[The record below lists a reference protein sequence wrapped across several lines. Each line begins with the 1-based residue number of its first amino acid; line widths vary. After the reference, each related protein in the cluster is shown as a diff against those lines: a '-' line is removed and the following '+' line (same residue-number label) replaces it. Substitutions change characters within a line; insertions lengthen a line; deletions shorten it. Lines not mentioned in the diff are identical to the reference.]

1 MNEKEK
7 DIRLLLNWFMAGET
21 TLEEEA
27 LLGEWFRQHPNVSDD
42 LKEYQMMFGYF
53 DEGMPLEH
61 EPEKPLE
68 YEAEKHEEDIVH
80 PKTPKTSKTSRTPK
94 TKARM
99 RRFWLP
105 ISMAASIALLIAF
118 AVPRIGQQIGQ
129 QTVHQDDSKI
139 AQLDGSAAQDDTDS
153 AVVQKEKTPDADFSM
168 PEKVKK
174 HGDSESPKTRMHKP
188 RKYRQH
194 KFTPAPPKLWIAQS
208 IATDSLLAEP
218 EKLADEH
225 LCEME
230 AQQNEM
236 FFKLYLINALQT
248 QALNAEVASASF
260 ESEENVH
267 DEDYVSDDQEVY

>member
-1 MNEKEK
+1 MNENEK
-7 DIRLLLNWFMAGET
+7 DRRLLLNWFMAGET

-27 LLGEWFRQHPNVSDD
+27 LLREWFRQHPDVSDD

-53 DEGMPLEH
+53 DEGMTLEH
-61 EPEKPLE
+61 E
-68 YEAEKHEEDIVH
+68 AEKCEENVVH
-80 PKTPKTSKTSRTPK
+80 PKTSRTSMS
-94 TKARM
+94 KARM
-99 RRFWLP
+99 RRLWLP

-118 AVPRIGQQIGQ
+118 AVPRIGKQIGQ
-129 QTVHQDDSKI
+129 QAGHQDDSKI
-139 AQLDGSAAQDDTDS
+139 AQLDGRTTQEDVDT
-153 AVVQKEKTPDADFSM
+153 AVVHKEKSTNADLSM

-174 HGDSESPKTRMHKP
+174 SGDFVSPQTRKHKQ

-194 KFTPAPPKLWIAQS
+194 LFAPAPPKLWIAQN
-208 IATDSLLAEP
+208 IATDSWLAEP

-248 QALNAEVASASF
+248 QSLNADIASASF

-267 DEDYVSDDQEVY
+267 DEDHVSDDQEVY

>member
-1 MNEKEK
+1 MNEK
-7 DIRLLLNWFMAGET
+7 DIRLLLNRFMAGET

-53 DEGMPLEH
+53 DEGMPLDH
-61 EPEKPLE
+61 EPEKLLE
-68 YEAEKHEEDIVH
+68 HEAEKREEDIR
-80 PKTPKTSKTSRTPK
+80 PKAKN
-94 TKARM
+94 RM
-99 RRFWLP
+99 RRFGLP
-105 ISMAASIALLIAF
+105 ISIAASIALLITF

-129 QTVHQDDSKI
+129 QAGHLDDSKI
-139 AQLDGSAAQDDTDS
+139 AQLDGCAARDDTDS
-153 AVVQKEKTPDADFSM
+153 AVVQKEKTPDANLSM

-174 HGDSESPKTRMHKP
+174 SGDSVSPKTRMRKP

-194 KFTPAPPKLWIAQS
+194 KFAPAPPKLWIAQS

-218 EKLADEH
+218 EMLADAH
-225 LCEME
+225 LREME

-236 FFKLYLINALQT
+236 FFKLYLVNALQT
-248 QALNAEVASASF
+248 QALNVEVASASF

-267 DEDYVSDDQEVY
+267 DEDHLSDDQEVY

>member
-1 MNEKEK
+1 MNEK
-7 DIRLLLNWFMAGET
+7 DIRLLLNRFMAGET

-53 DEGMPLEH
+53 DEGMPLDH
-61 EPEKPLE
+61 EPEKLLE
-68 YEAEKHEEDIVH
+68 HEAEKREEDIR
-80 PKTPKTSKTSRTPK
+80 PKAKN
-94 TKARM
+94 RM
-99 RRFWLP
+99 RRFGLP
-105 ISMAASIALLIAF
+105 ISIAASIALLITF

-129 QTVHQDDSKI
+129 QAEHQDDLKI
-139 AQLDGSAAQDDTDS
+139 AQLDDSTAQDDTDS
-153 AVVQKEKTPDADFSM
+153 AVVQKEKTPDADLSM

-174 HGDSESPKTRMHKP
+174 HGDSVSPKTRKHKP
-188 RKYRQH
+188 GNYRQH
-194 KFTPAPPKLWIAQS
+194 LFAPAPPKLWIAQS

-225 LCEME
+225 LREME

-236 FFKLYLINALQT
+236 FFKLYLVDALQT
-248 QALNAEVASASF
+248 LSLNADVANASF

-267 DEDYVSDDQEVY
+267 DEDHLSDDQEVY

>member
-53 DEGMPLEH
+53 DEGMPLDHEAEMSLNH
-61 EPEKPLE
+61 EPK
-68 YEAEKHEEDIVH
+68 KHEEDIR
-80 PKTPKTSKTSRTPK
+80 PKAKN
-94 TKARM
+94 RM
-99 RRFWLP
+99 RRFGLP
-105 ISMAASIALLIAF
+105 ISIAASIALLIAF
-118 AVPRIGQQIGQ
+118 AVPRIGQQTDRPTDR
-129 QTVHQDDSKI
+129 QTGLLAGHQDDSKI
-139 AQLDGSAAQDDTDS
+139 AQLDGCAARDDTDS
-153 AVVQKEKTPDADFSM
+153 AVVQKEKTPDANLSM

-174 HGDSESPKTRMHKP
+174 SCDSVSPKTRMRKP

-194 KFTPAPPKLWIAQS
+194 KFAPAPPKLWIAQS

-218 EKLADEH
+218 EMLADAH
-225 LCEME
+225 LREME

-236 FFKLYLINALQT
+236 FFKLYLVNALQT
-248 QALNAEVASASF
+248 QVLNAEVASASF

-267 DEDYVSDDQEVY
+267 DEDHLSDDQEVY

>member
-7 DIRLLLNWFMAGET
+7 DIRLLLNRFMAGET

-27 LLGEWFRQHPNVSDD
+27 LLGEWFRQHPDVSDD

-53 DEGMPLEH
+53 DEGMPLD
-61 EPEKPLE
+61 
-68 YEAEKHEEDIVH
+68 YEAENHVEDAH
-80 PKTPKTSKTSRTPK
+80 PKTKV
-94 TKARM
+94 RM
-99 RRFWLP
+99 RRLWLP
-105 ISMAASIALLIAF
+105 TGMAASIALLFVIAI
-118 AVPRIGQQIGQ
+118 PRIGQQIG
-129 QTVHQDDSKI
+129 HQADSKM
-139 AQLDGSAAQDDTDS
+139 AQLDGRTTHEDVDS
-153 AVVQKEKTPDADFSM
+153 AVVHEEKSTDANLSM

-174 HGDSESPKTRMHKP
+174 SGDFVSPQTRKHKQ

-194 KFTPAPPKLWIAQS
+194 LFAPAPPKLWIAQN

-218 EKLADEH
+218 EKLTDEH
-225 LCEME
+225 LREME

-236 FFKLYLINALQT
+236 FFKLYLVDALQT

>member
-7 DIRLLLNWFMAGET
+7 DIRLLLNRFMAGET

-53 DEGMPLEH
+53 DEGMPLDH
-61 EPEKPLE
+61 EPEKLLE
-68 YEAEKHEEDIVH
+68 HEAEKREEDIR
-80 PKTPKTSKTSRTPK
+80 PKAKN
-94 TKARM
+94 RM
-99 RRFWLP
+99 RRFGLP
-105 ISMAASIALLIAF
+105 ISIAASIALLITF

-129 QTVHQDDSKI
+129 QAVHQDDSKI
-139 AQLDGSAAQDDTDS
+139 AQLDDSTAQDDTDS
-153 AVVQKEKTPDADFSM
+153 AVVQKEKTPDADLSM

-174 HGDSESPKTRMHKP
+174 HGDSVSPKTRKHKP
-188 RKYRQH
+188 GNYRQH
-194 KFTPAPPKLWIAQS
+194 LFAPAPPKLWIAQS

-225 LCEME
+225 LREME

-236 FFKLYLINALQT
+236 FFKLYLVDALQT
-248 QALNAEVASASF
+248 LSLNADVANASF

-267 DEDYVSDDQEVY
+267 DEDHLSDDQEVY

>member
-1 MNEKEK
+1 MNEKE
-7 DIRLLLNWFMAGET
+7 IRLLLNRFMAGET
-21 TLEEEA
+21 TLEEET

-53 DEGMPLEH
+53 DEGMPLDH
-61 EPEKPLE
+61 EPEKLLE
-68 YEAEKHEEDIVH
+68 HEAEKREEDIR
-80 PKTPKTSKTSRTPK
+80 PKAKN
-94 TKARM
+94 RM
-99 RRFWLP
+99 RRFGLP
-105 ISMAASIALLIAF
+105 ISIAASIALLITF
-118 AVPRIGQQIGQ
+118 AVPRIGQQA
-129 QTVHQDDSKI
+129 VHQDDSKI
-139 AQLDGSAAQDDTDS
+139 AQLDGCAARDDTDS
-153 AVVQKEKTPDADFSM
+153 AVVQKEKTPDANLSM

-174 HGDSESPKTRMHKP
+174 HGDSVSPKTRMRKP

-218 EKLADEH
+218 EMLADAH
-225 LCEME
+225 LREME

-236 FFKLYLINALQT
+236 FFKLYLVNALQT

-267 DEDYVSDDQEVY
+267 DEDHLSDDQEVY

>member
-27 LLGEWFRQHPNVSDD
+27 LLGEWFRQHSDVSDD

-53 DEGMPLEH
+53 DEGMPLDH
-61 EPEKPLE
+61 EPEKHV
-68 YEAEKHEEDIVH
+68 ADAH
-80 PKTPKTSKTSRTPK
+80 PKA
-94 TKARM
+94 KARM
-99 RRFWLP
+99 RRLWLP
-105 ISMAASIALLIAF
+105 LSMAASIALLIGF
-118 AVPRIGQQIGQ
+118 AIPWIGH
-129 QTVHQDDSKI
+129 QTGHQDDSKI
-139 AQLDGSAAQDDTDS
+139 AQLDGSTAQDDADS
-153 AVVQKEKTPDADFSM
+153 AVVQKGKAPDANLSM

-174 HGDSESPKTRMHKP
+174 RGDSESPKTRMRKP

-194 KFTPAPPKLWIAQS
+194 KFAPAPPKLLIAQS

-218 EKLADEH
+218 EMLADAH
-225 LCEME
+225 LWEME

-236 FFKLYLINALQT
+236 FFKLYLVNALQT
-248 QALNAEVASASF
+248 QVLNAEVASASF

-267 DEDYVSDDQEVY
+267 DEDHLSDDQEVY

>member
-7 DIRLLLNWFMAGET
+7 DIRQLLDRFMAGET
-21 TLEEEA
+21 SLEEEA

-53 DEGMPLEH
+53 DEGMPLDH
-61 EPEKPLE
+61 EPEKLLE
-68 YEAEKHEEDIVH
+68 HEAEKREEDIR
-80 PKTPKTSKTSRTPK
+80 PKAKN
-94 TKARM
+94 RM
-99 RRFWLP
+99 RRFGLP
-105 ISMAASIALLIAF
+105 ISIAASIALLITF

-129 QTVHQDDSKI
+129 QAVHQDDSKI
-139 AQLDGSAAQDDTDS
+139 AQLDGCAARDDTDS
-153 AVVQKEKTPDADFSM
+153 AVVQKEKTPDANLSM

-174 HGDSESPKTRMHKP
+174 HGDSVSPKTRMHKP
-188 RKYRQH
+188 GKYRQH

-218 EKLADEH
+218 EMLADAH
-225 LCEME
+225 LREME

-236 FFKLYLINALQT
+236 FFKLYLVNALQT
-248 QALNAEVASASF
+248 QVLNAEVASASF

-267 DEDYVSDDQEVY
+267 DEDHLSDDQEVY

>member
-7 DIRLLLNWFMAGET
+7 DIRLLLNRFMAGET

-27 LLGEWFRQHPNVSDD
+27 LLGEWFRQHSDVSDD

-53 DEGMPLEH
+53 DEGMPLDH
-61 EPEKPLE
+61 EPEKLLE
-68 YEAEKHEEDIVH
+68 HEAEKREEDIR
-80 PKTPKTSKTSRTPK
+80 PKAKN
-94 TKARM
+94 RM
-99 RRFWLP
+99 RRLGLP
-105 ISMAASIALLIAF
+105 ISIAASIALLIAF

-129 QTVHQDDSKI
+129 QAVHQDDSKI
-139 AQLDGSAAQDDTDS
+139 AQLDGCAARDDTDS
-153 AVVQKEKTPDADFSM
+153 AVVQKEKTPDANLSM

-174 HGDSESPKTRMHKP
+174 HGDSVSPKTRMRKP

-225 LCEME
+225 LREME

-236 FFKLYLINALQT
+236 FFKLYLVDALQT
-248 QALNAEVASASF
+248 LSLNADVANASF

-267 DEDYVSDDQEVY
+267 DEDHLSDDQEVY

>member
-27 LLGEWFRQHPNVSDD
+27 LLGEWFRQHPDVSDD
-42 LKEYQMMFGYF
+42 LKEYQLMFGYF
-53 DEGMPLEH
+53 DEGMPLD
-61 EPEKPLE
+61 
-68 YEAEKHEEDIVH
+68 YEAEERVEDAH
-80 PKTPKTSKTSRTPK
+80 PK

-99 RRFWLP
+99 RRLWLP
-105 ISMAASIALLIAF
+105 IGMAASIALLFVIAI
-118 AVPRIGQQIGQ
+118 PRIGQQIG
-129 QTVHQDDSKI
+129 HQADSKM
-139 AQLDGSAAQDDTDS
+139 AQLDGRTTHEDVDS
-153 AVVQKEKTPDADFSM
+153 AVVHEEKSTDANLSM

-174 HGDSESPKTRMHKP
+174 SGDFVSPQTRKHKQ

-194 KFTPAPPKLWIAQS
+194 LFAPAPPKLWIAQN

-267 DEDYVSDDQEVY
+267 DEDHVSDDQEVY

>member
-27 LLGEWFRQHPNVSDD
+27 LLGEWFRQHSDVSDD
-42 LKEYQMMFGYF
+42 LKEYQLMFGYF
-53 DEGMPLEH
+53 DEGMPLDH
-61 EPEKPLE
+61 
-68 YEAEKHEEDIVH
+68 EAEERVENAH
-80 PKTPKTSKTSRTPK
+80 PKA
-94 TKARM
+94 KARM
-99 RRFWLP
+99 RRLWL
-105 ISMAASIALLIAF
+105 SLSLAASIALLFVIAI
-118 AVPRIGQQIGQ
+118 PRIGQQTG
-129 QTVHQDDSKI
+129 HRDDSKM
-139 AQLDGSAAQDDTDS
+139 AQLDGRTTHEDVDS
-153 AVVQKEKTPDADFSM
+153 AVVHEEKSTDANLSM
-168 PEKVKK
+168 PEKIKK
-174 HGDSESPKTRMHKP
+174 SGDSVSPKTRKHKP
-188 RKYRQH
+188 GKYRQH
-194 KFTPAPPKLWIAQS
+194 KFTPAPPKLWIAQN

-260 ESEENVH
+260 ESDENVH
-267 DEDYVSDDQEVY
+267 DEDYVSGDQEVY